1 MVFDVGDFWVLSNMT
16 ETLCGQFGWQ
26 DFGPAVEKN
35 EGEKRANLFIGFQDP
50 SSSSVRNEIQDLSTL
65 P

>member
-1 MVFDVGDFWVLSNMT
+1 MVFDGGDFWVLSNMT

-35 EGEKRANLFIGFQDP
+35 EGEKRAILFIGLKF
-50 SSSSVRNEIQDLSTL
+50 LSRSL
-65 P
+65 